1 MFTWSETPLVDLWGQ
16 LRYLASS
23 ANVYDLLSGQLGIQR
38 QLGSQ
43 SLPLYNKSDALKA
56 RAHEIASCIRQAD
69 EYYRSS
75 DSVSLA
81 TQPLLQFYGAES
93 LAKAVILANVPDSQL
108 SDMNYHGL
116 STNPNVAK
124 DNVEELKAY
133 SSNPNSWEVEKQF
146 AITNKG
152 VFPLLCK
159 SVGDTLPPEGTV
171 FFFKELLSTIP
182 DMATRYAHFQET
194 SHCFY
199 LSGYPEYNQDKKL
212 HVSFSPREK
221 LSKVIKVFPEFEND
235 FEQTGDGF
243 LSRSTMNGYPPF
255 LCLQEGTVAGIYLV
269 RPVAGGIYHSFPIL
283 FATLFI
289 LSNIVRYKPAFWMKV
304 IEGQST
310 GIISIVEAFCSIAK
324 RRLPNDVLDAIWNEK
339 FKYGT
344 PGYWT

>member
-1 MFTWSETPLVDLWGQ
+1 MFTWSEAPLVDLWGQ

-23 ANVYDLLSGQLGIQR
+23 ANVYNLLSGQLRSQR
-38 QLGSQ
+38 PSFYPE
-43 SLPLYNKSDALKA
+43 SEELKA
-56 RAHEIASCIRQAD
+56 RSYEIASCIRQAD

-93 LAKAVILANVPDSQL
+93 LAKAVILANIPGSQL

-124 DNVEELKAY
+124 DNIEDLKAY
-133 SSNPNSWEVEKQF
+133 ASNPDSWEIEKQF
-146 AITNKG
+146 AITPKG

-159 SVGDTLPPEGTV
+159 LVGDTLPPDGTV

-182 DMATRYAHFQET
+182 NMATRYAHFQET
-194 SHCFY
+194 GHCFY
-199 LSGYPEYNQDKKL
+199 LNNYPEFNQDKRL
-212 HVSFSPREK
+212 HVSFSSREK
-221 LSKVIKVFPEFEND
+221 LSKVIKIFPEFEKD

-243 LSRSTMNGYPPF
+243 LSRSTMDRYPPF
-255 LCLQEGTVAGIYLV
+255 LCFQEGTVAGIYLV
-269 RPVAGGIYHSFPIL
+269 RPLIGGIYHSFPIL
-283 FATLFI
+283 FTTLFI
-289 LSNIVRYKPAFWMKV
+289 LSNVVRYKPAFWMKV

-344 PGYWT
+344 TGYWT